1 MNAVIKILWAIA
13 TVTILV
19 FGHVRDGSAAS
30 TPDGTADL
38 LNAVSSDAN
47 KVRELLDAGAQ
58 VNAIG
63 LHVTLTIK
71 PAQRASPI
79 RVIIN
84 GRGRWSQNVAI
95 AV

>member
-1 MNAVIKILWAIA
+1 MSTVIRILRVIA

-30 TPDGTADL
+30 TPDGTAHL

-71 PAQRASPI
+71 PSHRASPI

-84 GRGRWSQNVAI
+84 GRGGWSQNVALP
-95 AV
+95 V